1 MHFLKAMR
9 LPVVALTTCIL
20 APSANWAETALQY
33 ETSVDV
39 RSLPEKKQTTLGF
52 YLTAGEISG
61 FRQVFEDALL
71 IDIRTRAE
79 VAFVGI
85 AGEADR
91 NIPYMVMDDFW
102 AFDDD
107 KGTYKLAVNSEFGAQ
122 IASLVSERGL
132 SRDVPIILMCRSG
145 SRSARAS
152 DLLAQL
158 GYTSVISVVDGFEG
172 DKAADGVRNVNG
184 WKNSGLAW
192 SYKIRSE
199 QAY

>member
-1 MHFLKAMR
+1 MKTLKVQRIFMIA
-9 LPVVALTTCIL
+9 VATCLL
-20 APSANWAETALQY
+20 APSATWARDTLQY
-33 ETSVDV
+33 VTSVDAADLPGKK
-39 RSLPEKKQTTLGF
+39 RTSLGL
-52 YLTAGEISG
+52 YLTAGEVSG
-61 FRQVFEDALL
+61 FREAHEDALF

-85 AGEADR
+85 AAEADR

-102 AFDDD
+102 AFDEA
-107 KGTYKLAVNSEFGAQ
+107 KGTYSMAVNSEFAPL
-122 IASLVSERGL
+122 IDDLVSERGL
-132 SRDVPIILMCRSG
+132 SKDAPIILICRSG

-184 WKNSGLAW
+184 WKNSGLEW